1 MYKHIL
7 IPIDDSKLSAVA
19 VKKGIEFARSIRA
32 RVTGFTAV
40 PEYQVPNELEVRN
53 HSAVSMPE
61 YERLARKKAEQVLR
75 KVAVKARAAGVP
87 FDTDYAQNDRP
98 DVAIVRAAE
107 KHGCD
112 LIFMASHGRTGLKA
126 LVLGSQTRGVL
137 GKSKIPT
144 LVYR

>member
-7 IPIDDSKLSAVA
+7 IPIDDSKLSSVA
-19 VKKGIEFARSIRA
+19 VKNGIEFARSIHA
-32 RVTGFTAV
+32 RVTAFTAV
-40 PEYQVPNELEVRN
+40 PEYQVPNELEVRSR
-53 HSAVSMPE
+53 SAVSMTE
-61 YERLARKKAEQVLR
+61 YNKLAKKKAEQVLR
-75 KVAVKARAAGVP
+75 KAVAKARAAGVP

-98 DVAIVRAAE
+98 DEAIVSAAE

-126 LVLGSQTRGVL
+126 IVLGSQTRGVL

>member
-19 VKKGIEFARSIRA
+19 VKNGIDFARSIRA

-40 PEYQVPNELEVRN
+40 PEYQVPNELEVRSR
-53 HSAVSMPE
+53 SAVSMDE
-61 YERLARKKAEQVLR
+61 YDRLARKKAGQVLR
-75 KVAVKARAAGVP
+75 KVAARARAAGVP
-87 FDTDYAQNDRP
+87 FDTDYAQSNRP
-98 DVAIVRAAE
+98 DEAIVRAAE

-126 LVLGSQTRGVL
+126 LLLGSQTRGVL
-137 GKSKIPT
+137 GKSKVPT

>member
-7 IPIDDSKLSAVA
+7 IPIDDSKLSTVA
-19 VKKGIEFARSIRA
+19 VKNGIEFARSIRA

-40 PEYQVPNELEVRN
+40 PEYQVPNELEVR
-53 HSAVSMPE
+53 SRSIVSIDE
-61 YERLARKKAEQVLR
+61 HNRRAKKKAQSVLR
-75 KVAVKARAAGVP
+75 KIQARARAAGVP
-87 FDTDYAQNDRP
+87 VDVDFAQSNYP
-98 DVAIVRAAE
+98 DEAIVRAADQ
-107 KHGCD
+107 HGCD

>member
-7 IPIDDSKLSAVA
+7 IPIDDSKLSETA
-19 VKKGIEFARSIRA
+19 VKNGIAFARSIGA
-32 RVTGFTAV
+32 AVTGFTAV
-40 PEYQVPNELEVRN
+40 PEYQIPNELEIMNKSAISMDEHNKRTRRKA
-53 HSAVSMPE
+53 HSI
-61 YERLARKKAEQVLR
+61 LR
-75 KVAVKARAAGVP
+75 KIQLKARSAGVTC
-87 FDTDYAQNDRP
+87 DTDYVQSDHP
-98 DVAIVRAAE
+98 DEAIVRAAN

-112 LIFMASHGRTGLKA
+112 LIFMASHGRSGLKA